1 MQAYINEL
9 ETEIDGFWEALLN
22 GYNVES
28 RKEIQEDCEASWA
41 EGTSPL
47 AVALHFVWKREPKVA
62 ELEAKVARLTSR
74 GIEDMQFTIKE
85 LEAELAKHEWVSV
98 EDRLPDDETEVLVLS
113 MDDDETIF
121 QMDLCSGRWRDECG
135 QDVSGNPTHWMPIP
149 ALPEP
154 PASKAETEMSNG

>member
-1 MQAYINEL
+1 MSKCTHCETTGVVGVICDRCRIAEL
-9 ETEIDGFWEALLN
+9 EEAIKEACASIDFFQQKLKVRN
-22 GYNVES
+22 
-28 RKEIQEDCEASWA
+28 ASI
-41 EGTSPL
+41 
-47 AVALHFVWKREPKVA
+47 A
-62 ELEAKVARLTSR
+62 ELEAKIARLTSR